1 MQKNF
6 ETSLRDLINSLQLAK
21 IYPREHPQCRN
32 ALDKAYESLQHLLQ
46 GKEEIVV
53 GIVGD
58 ELAFEKE
65 IFLDLSR
72 AVKPLI
78 QFLKERGVE
87 RIVFRRGVRR
97 EELLEFIVFLIT
109 PKEDIGNNAQ
119 HYLLLKGVENIFV
132 SKIRLSSS
140 SSEEVRKSV
149 RYLNLYHG
157 SLDAISKSMNAVLNS
172 QALDYIDLKYAFTN
186 ITEKLFGDYKDF
198 LKLTTLK
205 KHDVSTFVHMLDV
218 AILAMY
224 LSYRMNFRKEEIYS
238 IGIAALF
245 HDIGKIYISRKV
257 IDKPDKLTDEEFA
270 MMKSHTVLGAE
281 ILLKYT
287 DSLGILSPTVAFE
300 HHLRYDV
307 KGYPKLSFPHMPHQA
322 SLIVSVCDV
331 YDALNQRRSYKN
343 SYSPD
348 MIYNLMLKEKGGL
361 FDPEILERFF
371 KVIGVWPIG
380 AVVALSD
387 QRVAVVEEVN
397 EDDIF
402 SPRVKILSPDSK
414 EERIDLRERKQE
426 IKVEHIVEGFDYKKN
441 FS

>member
-331 YDALNQRRSYKN
+331 YDALNRLVKRGFASFSIKN
-343 SYSPD
+343 
-348 MIYNLMLKEKGGL
+348 N
-361 FDPEILERFF
+361 
-371 KVIGVWPIG
+371 
-380 AVVALSD
+380 
-387 QRVAVVEEVN
+387 
-397 EDDIF
+397 
-402 SPRVKILSPDSK
+402 
-414 EERIDLRERKQE
+414 
-426 IKVEHIVEGFDYKKN
+426 KKYI
-441 FS
+441 